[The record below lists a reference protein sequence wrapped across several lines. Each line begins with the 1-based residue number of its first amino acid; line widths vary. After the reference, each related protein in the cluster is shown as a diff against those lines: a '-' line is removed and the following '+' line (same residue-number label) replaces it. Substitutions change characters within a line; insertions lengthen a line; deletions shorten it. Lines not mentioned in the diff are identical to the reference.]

1 MTESLENRGLVNV
14 LYVTHTVEAQKSSEA
29 SDRITRV
36 ISNSTLTTVMEY
48 EDSPKF
54 LDYPKRVRP
63 QAVNK
68 IFGKLMDDYSS
79 EEDDKTV
86 NWE

>member
-1 MTESLENRGLVNV
+1 
-14 LYVTHTVEAQKSSEA
+14 
-29 SDRITRV
+29 
-36 ISNSTLTTVMEY
+36 MEY

-54 LDYPKRVRP
+54 LDYPKRARP

-86 NWE
+86 NWEWLTIEMVQSVLLKYLEFSLY

>member
-1 MTESLENRGLVNV
+1 
-14 LYVTHTVEAQKSSEA
+14 
-29 SDRITRV
+29 
-36 ISNSTLTTVMEY
+36 MEY

-54 LDYPKRVRP
+54 LDYPKRARP

-79 EEDDKTV
+79 GEDDKTD